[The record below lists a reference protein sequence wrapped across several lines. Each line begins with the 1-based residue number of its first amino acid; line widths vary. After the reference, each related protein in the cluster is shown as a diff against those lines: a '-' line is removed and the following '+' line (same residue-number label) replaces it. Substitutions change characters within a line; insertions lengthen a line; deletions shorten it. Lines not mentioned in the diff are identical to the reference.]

1 MGNTSTHPRTIKM
14 KPAGVQSG
22 TYIDYDVKDKDKDP
36 KFNADDH
43 VRISKYKN
51 NNLWKRAAKDKPKR
65 IQN

>member
-1 MGNTSTHPRTIKM
+1 M